1 MSFPFVY
8 LASQSPRRREL
19 LTQLGVSYKLLLA
32 DASEDVES
40 LEHRIGRESPRHY
53 VQRVTVLKAGA
64 ALLRR
69 KQSGVAR
76 APILAAD
83 TTSGFGSD
91 IFGKPESPAEARQF
105 LARLSGTSHWVFTAV
120 AVALDGRLELIL
132 SESRVTMSSMSAAQ
146 IRRYVASG
154 ESEGKA
160 GGYAIQGRA
169 AAFVT
174 RISGSHS
181 GIVGLPLAETASC
194 YVTSRSVSRPTQTY
208 A

>member
-1 MSFPFVY
+1 MSFSFVY

-19 LTQLGVSYKLLLA
+19 LTQLGVSYQLLLA

-53 VQRVTVLKAGA
+53 VQRVTALKAGA

-69 KQSGVAR
+69 QQSGMAR

-83 TTSGFGSD
+83 TTVAMGSE
-91 IFGKPESPAEARQF
+91 IFGKPESNEQARRF

-120 AVALDGRLELIL
+120 AVALDRRLELIL
-132 SESRVTMSSMSAAQ
+132 SESRVTMCAMTPAQ

-154 ESEGKA
+154 ESNGKA
-160 GGYAIQGRA
+160 GGYAMQGRA

-174 RISGSHS
+174 HISGSHS
-181 GIVGLPLAETASC
+181 GIVGLPLAETAQLL
-194 YVTSRSVSRPTQTY
+194 RDFSVSF
-208 A
+208 

>member
-19 LTQLGVSYKLLLA
+19 LTQLGVSYQLLLA
-32 DASEDVES
+32 DGSEDVES
-40 LEHRIGRESPRHY
+40 LEHRVGRESPRHY
-53 VQRVTVLKAGA
+53 VQRVTSLKAGA
-64 ALLRR
+64 ALVRR
-69 KQSGVAR
+69 QQSSLAR

-83 TTSGFGSD
+83 TTVALGSQ
-91 IFGKPESPAEARQF
+91 IFGKPDSAEQARQF
-105 LARLSGTSHWVFTAV
+105 LAQLSGTSHWVFTAV
-120 AVALDGRLELIL
+120 AVALDRRLELML
-132 SESRVTMSSMSAAQ
+132 SESRVTMSSMTPSQ

-160 GGYAIQGRA
+160 GAYAIQGRA

-181 GIVGLPLAETASC
+181 GIVGLPLAETAQLLRSF
-194 YVTSRSVSRPTQTY
+194 SVSF
-208 A
+208 

>member
-8 LASQSPRRREL
+8 LASQSPRRKEL
-19 LTQLGVSYKLLLA
+19 LTQLGVSYRLLLA
-32 DASEDVES
+32 DAGEDVES

-53 VQRVTVLKAGA
+53 VQRVTALKAGA
-64 ALLRR
+64 ALMRR
-69 KQSGVAR
+69 QQSKLVR

-83 TTSGFGSD
+83 TTVALGSQ
-91 IFGKPESPAEARQF
+91 IFGKPETAEQARAF

-120 AVALDGRLELIL
+120 AVTLDRRLQMML
-132 SESRVTMSSMSAAQ
+132 SESRVTMRSITSAE

-160 GGYAIQGRA
+160 GAYAIQGRA

-174 RISGSHS
+174 RITGSHS
-181 GIVGLPLAETASC
+181 GIVGLPLAETAQLL
-194 YVTSRSVSRPTQTY
+194 RFFSVSF
-208 A
+208 